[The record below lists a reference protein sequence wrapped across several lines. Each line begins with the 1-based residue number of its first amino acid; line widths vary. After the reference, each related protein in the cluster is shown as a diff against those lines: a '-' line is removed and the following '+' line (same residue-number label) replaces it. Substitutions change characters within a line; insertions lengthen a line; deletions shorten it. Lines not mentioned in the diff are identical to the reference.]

1 MLRTASV
8 VAKRTVLN
16 SSSRGSH
23 KTLPNAALQS
33 IFSSPFH
40 SSAPQRDNKE
50 ESTVAVPASSS
61 SSKGGLFGTGLSN
74 WFALPIGI
82 TAAVPLL
89 KLDLYVVNEETQ
101 LAAVFVAFCVA
112 LWSQGGDA
120 IHSALDERAKTLL
133 KEHNEAEDKVIAAL
147 EQKLDFLKANRNM
160 VDDFEAI
167 NAIREETYQ
176 KLNQAGAIKPHHD
189 LKTQMERILNMI
201 AQEEANVREKT
212 KNAIMEEATSY
223 VTEQFATSKELKKKA
238 LDAAIAQ
245 IKGATG
251 GGAASVDP
259 VREEFSKFLKNKA
272 AEAAKV
278 TDDAEEKAQRA
289 ALIAKMSAV
298 ARSENMFFDFDASG
312 KPFMKKSAASA

>member
-1 MLRTASV
+1 MLRAAAST
-8 VAKRTVLN
+8 VAKRTVFN
-16 SSSRGSH
+16 SSSRSGV
-23 KTLPNAALQS
+23 KTLPSLQS
-33 IFSSPFH
+33 ATFH
-40 SSAPQRDNKE
+40 SSAPQLDKD
-50 ESTVAVPASSS
+50 ESATAPAP
-61 SSKGGLFGTGLSN
+61 SSKGGLFGTGLSQ

-120 IHSALDERAKTLL
+120 IHAALDEKAKNLL

-147 EQKLDFLKANRNM
+147 EQKLDFLKANQNM
-160 VDDFEAI
+160 VNDFEAI
-167 NAIREETYQ
+167 NSIREETYQ
-176 KLNQAGAIKPHHD
+176 KLNQAGAVKPQHD
-189 LKTQMERILNMI
+189 LKAQMERILNMI

-212 KNAIMEEATSY
+212 KNAIMTEATEY
-223 VTEQFATSKELKKKA
+223 VTQQFVTSKDLKKKA

-245 IKGATG
+245 IKGIGSKEA
-251 GGAASVDP
+251 GAGVDP

-312 KPFMKKSAASA
+312 KPFMKNSAA